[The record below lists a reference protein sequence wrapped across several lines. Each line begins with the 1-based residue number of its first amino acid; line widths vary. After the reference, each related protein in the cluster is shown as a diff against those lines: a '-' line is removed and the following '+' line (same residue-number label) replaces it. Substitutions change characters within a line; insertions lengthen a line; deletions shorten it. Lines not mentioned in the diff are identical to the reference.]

1 MSKAKDSRA
10 FDFGA
15 ATHTGLVMQENQDFS
30 SEFECI
36 NGHVFMVCDGMGI
49 HDAGAVASGLAV
61 ESIRAY
67 LENHYFDMPEDALKA
82 AIEFA
87 NSMVYKKSKEKPEY
101 QGMGTT
107 IVMTMIRFDKVHYA
121 HIGDSRIYIFADGK
135 LHRLTRDHSRV
146 QNLVDKGV
154 LTMEEAR
161 NHPDRK
167 EVTRAL
173 GIGANIEIDF
183 CSSPA
188 VPALND
194 LMLLCTDGLFF
205 MLDETE
211 ISDVLREPL
220 TVQEKADKLIRRANE
235 KGGTDNITVQLIC
248 FNNVTNKKSK
258 FASLFY
264 VPKEMRPAIKR
275 NDPADVERENED
287 KTYPEK
293 PVLIEEEKQI
303 IEPAGDSDPFV
314 DVPELEVEP
323 VINEPVKDAEPIIDA
338 EPVKIDEPIKIDE
351 PVKEV
356 KSLLVEPVQEKE
368 LPKTDTVKEKES
380 VSDEEKASFLDRFG
394 FYKNLKEKPE
404 LFRKIKIGV
413 IVLGIVFVAF
423 VFWDL
428 FIKQSATTKIIDTQE
443 TVADTVESQ
452 TKLSGNDKENKT
464 DQAVAQEQQPEKSDT
479 IWISYSVKKG
489 DFLGTIATK
498 FGVSVDFIKKKNK
511 LSNDNI
517 REKQKL
523 DIPTKA
529 NHTVKSGESL
539 AAIAK
544 KYGVDKNSV
553 MKVNDI
559 KDEKNVKADK
569 NLIIPFK

>member
-15 ATHTGLVMQENQDFS
+15 ATHTGLVMLENQDFS

-101 QGMGTT
+101 LGMGTT

-121 HIGDSRIYIFADGK
+121 HVGDSRIYIFADGK

-205 MLDETE
+205 MLDETG

-275 NDPADVERENED
+275 NDPADVEPENED

-303 IEPAGDSDPFV
+303 IEPAGDNEPFV
-314 DVPELEVEP
+314 DAPELEVEP

-356 KSLLVEPVQEKE
+356 KPLLFEPVQEKE

-404 LFRKIKIGV
+404 LFRKVKIGLIILGV
-413 IVLGIVFVAF
+413 IFIAF

-428 FIKQSATTKIIDTQE
+428 FIKQSATTQIIEEKPKAITDTMKDQDND
-443 TVADTVESQ
+443 AD
-452 TKLSGNDKENKT
+452 GDKVVT
-464 DQAVAQEQQPEKSDT
+464 QDQQPAKSDT

-539 AAIAK
+539 AAIAQ
-544 KYGVDKNSV
+544 KYGVNKNSV